1 MKLKSELY
9 IQELLALLQGLNLQV
24 EDCARILKRER
35 INAQIASFFM
45 PWRANAI
52 WSALAVNAQILTA
65 HVQMVSELRQKILL
79 SEGVDD
85 DMLPITLE
93 EIFQI
98 KNN

>member
-9 IQELLALLQGLNLQV
+9 IQELLALLHGLNRQV
-24 EDCARILKRER
+24 DDCAKILKRER
-35 INAQIASFFM
+35 INAQIISFLM
-45 PWRANAI
+45 PWRANAT
-52 WSALAVNAQILTA
+52 WSALAINAQMLTE
-65 HVQMVSELRQKILL
+65 HVKMISELRQKILL